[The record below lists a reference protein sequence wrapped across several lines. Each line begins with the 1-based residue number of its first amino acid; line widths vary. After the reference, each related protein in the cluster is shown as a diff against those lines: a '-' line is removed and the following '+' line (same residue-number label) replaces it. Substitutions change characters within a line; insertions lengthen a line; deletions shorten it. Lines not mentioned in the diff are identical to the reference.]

1 MGVFEVKETKGNEFL
16 ATAPVGR
23 LLIKLAVPTVAAQII
38 NMLYNIVDRIYLGH
52 MPGDGKLALTGVG
65 VCMPIILIVSA
76 FAALVGSGGA
86 PRASIFMGKGDD
98 DSAQR
103 IMGSCLCATLLTAL
117 VLTAAQLIFWRP
129 FLMAFGASEETIGY
143 AGDYIRIYALGTVF
157 VLLTL
162 GMNAYISAQGFT
174 SVSMRTV
181 LIGALCNIALDPIFI
196 FAFKMGV
203 RGAALA
209 TIVSQAVSCL
219 WVMRFLTSEKSVIRL
234 KRECLRLDIKVLL
247 PCLALGIAP
256 FIMQG
261 SESLVVVC
269 FNSSLQSYGGDI
281 AVGAMTILSSVMQ
294 FAQMPS
300 YGLAQ
305 GAQPIMSYNYG
316 AGNLERVKKTFR
328 LLLLWSLCYSLAVW
342 LAVIGL
348 PHVFAGIF
356 TPDAE
361 LMAYSASA
369 LRIYCAVLFV
379 MGIQAACQMAFV
391 SLGKAGASVLV
402 AVVRKFV
409 LLIPLIYIMPAIM
422 DDKVKA
428 VYMAEPVADFMAVS
442 FTVILFIFS
451 FRKVMKQGEKN

>member
-1 MGVFEVKETKGNEFL
+1 MKEEKGNEFL
-16 ATAPVGR
+16 ASAPIGR
-23 LLIKLAVPTVAAQII
+23 LLMKLAVPTVAAQII
-38 NMLYNIVDRIYLGH
+38 NMLYNIVDRIYIGH
-52 MPGDGKLALTGVG
+52 MPGDGKLALTGIG
-65 VCMPIILIVSA
+65 VCMPIILIISA

-98 DSAQR
+98 DAAQR
-103 IMGSCLCATLLTAL
+103 IMGSCFCATVAAAL
-117 VLTAAQLIFWRP
+117 VLTVIQIVFWEP
-129 FLMAFGASEETIGY
+129 LLMVFGASTDTISY
-143 AGDYIRIYALGTVF
+143 AGEYIRVYALGTVF

-181 LIGALCNIALDPIFI
+181 LIGALCNIVLDPIFI
-196 FAFKMGV
+196 FGFKMGV

-209 TIVSQAVSCL
+209 TILSQAISCL
-219 WVMRFLTSEKSVIRL
+219 WVLRFLTSQKSVIRL
-234 KRECLRLDIKVLL
+234 KREYMRLDAKILL
-247 PCLALGIAP
+247 PCFALGLAP

-261 SESLVVVC
+261 SESLVVAC

-305 GAQPIMSYNYG
+305 GAQPIISYNYG
-316 AGNLERVKKTFR
+316 AGNYDRVKKTVWV
-328 LLLLWSLCYSLAVW
+328 LLIWSMCYSLTVW
-342 LAVIGL
+342 LLVMGM

-391 SLGKAGASVLV
+391 SLGKAGASILV
-402 AVVRKFV
+402 ACVRKFV
-409 LLIPLIYIMPAIM
+409 LLIPLIYIMPALM
-422 DDKVKA
+422 ENKVNA
-428 VYMAEPVADFMAVS
+428 VYMAEPVADFAAVS
-442 FTVILFIFS
+442 FTAVLFAFS

>member
-1 MGVFEVKETKGNEFL
+1 MKETKGNEFL

-38 NMLYNIVDRIYLGH
+38 NMLYNIVDRIYIGH
-52 MPGDGKLALTGVG
+52 MPGDGKLALTGLG
-65 VCMPIILIVSA
+65 VCMPVILIMSA

-98 DSAQR
+98 ASAQR
-103 IMGSCLCATLLTAL
+103 IMGSCLCATILTAVLLTAI
-117 VLTAAQLIFWRP
+117 QLIFWKP
-129 FLMAFGASEETIGY
+129 LLLAFGASADTIGY
-143 AGDYIRIYALGTVF
+143 AGDYLRIYALGTVF

-181 LIGALCNIALDPIFI
+181 LIGALCNIVLDPLFI

-209 TIVSQAVSCL
+209 TILSQAISCL
-219 WVMRFLTSEKSVIRL
+219 WVLRFLCSEKSVLRIRR
-234 KRECLRLDIKVLL
+234 KYLRLDIRVLL
-247 PCLALGIAP
+247 PCFALGLAP

-300 YGLAQ
+300 FGLAQ
-305 GAQPIMSYNYG
+305 GAQPIISYNYG
-316 AGNLERVKKTFR
+316 AGRFDRVKKTFR
-328 LLLLWSLCYSLAVW
+328 LLLLWSLCYSVTVW
-342 LAVIGL
+342 LLVIGM

-391 SLGKAGASVLV
+391 SLGKAGASILV
-402 AVVRKFV
+402 AVVRKFL
-409 LLIPLIYIMPAIM
+409 LLIPLIYIMPALIT
-422 DDKVKA
+422 DKVSA
-428 VYMAEPVADFMAVS
+428 VYMAEPVADFIAVS
-442 FTVILFIFS
+442 FTSVLFVFS
-451 FRKVMKQGEKN
+451 FRKALRQGEKN

>member
-1 MGVFEVKETKGNEFL
+1 MKDTKGNEFL

-38 NMLYNIVDRIYLGH
+38 NMLYNIVDRIYIGH
-52 MPGDGKLALTGVG
+52 MPGDGKLALTGLG
-65 VCMPIILIVSA
+65 VCMPIILIISA

-98 DSAQR
+98 ESAER
-103 IMGSCLCATLLTAL
+103 ILGSCFSATLITALLLTA
-117 VLTAAQLIFWRP
+117 VQLLFWKP
-129 FLMAFGASEETIGY
+129 LLLCFGASSQTIGY
-143 AGDYIRIYALGTVF
+143 AGQYIRIYALGTVF

-162 GMNAYISAQGFT
+162 GMNAYIAAQGFT
-174 SVSMRTV
+174 SVSMKTV
-181 LIGALCNIALDPIFI
+181 LIGAVCNIVLDPLFI

-209 TIVSQAVSCL
+209 TILSQAISCV
-219 WVMRFLTSEKSVIRL
+219 WVLRFLRSEKSV
-234 KRECLRLDIKVLL
+234 LRLRRRFMRPELKVLL
-247 PCLALGIAP
+247 PSFALGIAP

-269 FNSSLQSYGGDI
+269 FNSSLQEYGGDI

-294 FAQMPS
+294 FCQMPS

-316 AGNLERVKKTFR
+316 AGNLQRVKKTFG
-328 LLLLWSLCYSLAVW
+328 LLLLWSMCYSLVVW
-342 LAVIGL
+342 LAVILL
-348 PHVFAGIF
+348 PGVFAGIF

-391 SLGKAGASVLV
+391 SLGKAGSSILV
-402 AVVRKFV
+402 AAVRKFV
-409 LLIPLIYIMPAIM
+409 LLIPLIYIMPALM
-422 DDKVKA
+422 EDKVRA
-428 VYMAEPVADFMAVS
+428 VYMAEPVADVLAVS
-442 FTVILFIFS
+442 FTALLFVFS
-451 FRKVMKQGEKN
+451 FRKVLKESEKS